1 MGGAVEGLA
10 AISPFPIDVRCG
22 CGHRIRVRF
31 GGPASDRYRARG
43 QKASMKM
50 SEPPLWSVAGGAGGM
65 AMILVPKDPGRPRV
79 VPGAVEA
86 V

>member
-31 GGPASDRYRARG
+31 GVRRLTDTALAARRL
-43 QKASMKM
+43 A
-50 SEPPLWSVAGGAGGM
+50 
-65 AMILVPKDPGRPRV
+65 
-79 VPGAVEA
+79 
-86 V
+86 